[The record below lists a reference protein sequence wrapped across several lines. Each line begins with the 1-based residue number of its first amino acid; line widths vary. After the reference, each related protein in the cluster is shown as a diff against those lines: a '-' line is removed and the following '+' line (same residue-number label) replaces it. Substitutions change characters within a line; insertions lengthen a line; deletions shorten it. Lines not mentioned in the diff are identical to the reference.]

1 MYSINIGDKILYYP
15 GNSDYTAYDLELNE
29 EVGKVGELTA
39 KIPVQNPL
47 YASVVEGSILTILKD
62 GIEYWRGETKGLN
75 NDIDNI
81 ADIYCLEDLT
91 WLADEYLPPASITN
105 ETYAQRFQSV
115 IETYNSTR
123 PSDRQFAVG
132 MITNVNSSDTCNWVT
147 EYEWSIL
154 DSIRQNICKD
164 TGYIRVRRVTTNG
177 VVTRYIDVVRLEDYG
192 TQATQPIEY
201 GYNLLDYLKES
212 DCQNLVN
219 VLFPYGDELETEVY
233 AGYSQRLQGA
243 TITNNDSVALY
254 GRHAKAVIF
263 NGVTDLPTLNALAAA
278 YLTRYSQPQ
287 ITMEVKAVDLGDIEN
302 VGMFNV
308 GDSVRIIATPFGIDQ
323 WLYHTQIKRDL
334 QNVEKNVITL
344 SGRVQ
349 QSTTLTSQTVDTVD
363 MIKNLPSKSSI
374 LAEAKANALRILNG
388 ENGGVIYFVSNEE
401 NQITEQIIANN
412 LDLDQATK
420 AWRWNINGFAYLQ
433 RTYPSDDWT
442 VRVAMTMDGGI
453 VADFITTGTMYA
465 DRIRGGTLT
474 LGGAGNQ
481 NGVLRIL
488 NASGNEI
495 GRWDANGINA
505 TTGTFSG
512 ALNGATGTFAGSLSA
527 ASGTFSGSLSAAG
540 GTFSGQLVAAT
551 GTMADGTGILYLNGG
566 NLYMDN
572 NGGGGAGLYATQ
584 GGVGGN
590 GYYSCWGA
598 INSAARV
605 PNVQYLEVPTI
616 DVIRAGNNASDE
628 RLKEQIED
636 IDSDF
641 AEKLILGIH
650 PKQFK
655 YKETEFNNGSDELNF
670 GVIAQEILEIEEEC
684 GIEEKNRLCYKRE
697 MDDMYAVE
705 YKQLIAP
712 MIKVIQNQQE
722 QIDKLQVQVNELV
735 KIIKEERNG

>member
-15 GNSDYTAYDLELNE
+15 GNSEFTAYNLELNE

-39 KIPVQNPL
+39 KIPAQNPL
-47 YASVVEGSILTILKD
+47 YTSVVQGSILTVLKD
-62 GIEYWRGETKGLN
+62 GIEYWRGETRELN

-91 WLADEYLPPASITN
+91 WLADEYLPPAAITD

-132 MITNVNSSDTCNWVT
+132 MITNVNGSDLCNWVS

-154 DSIRQNICKD
+154 DCIRQNICKD

-177 VVTRYIDVVRLEDYG
+177 VVTRYIDVVQLEDYG

-219 VLFPYGDELETEVY
+219 VLTPYGDELETEVY

-263 NGVTDLPTLNALAAA
+263 NGVTDSPTLNALAAA

-420 AWRWNINGFAYLQ
+420 AWRWNINGFAYLE
-433 RTYPSDDWT
+433 RTYPTDDW
-442 VRVAMTMDGGI
+442 VPKVAITMDGQI
-453 VADFITTGTMYA
+453 VADFITTGT
-465 DRIRGGTLT
+465 
-474 LGGAGNQ
+474 
-481 NGVLRIL
+481 L
-488 NASGNEI
+488 NANI
-495 GRWDANGINA
+495 IKAGIISDQAGKFSLNMVTGAITMNDGTFHGTVNA
-505 TTGTFSG
+505 T
-512 ALNGATGTFAGSLSA
+512 
-527 ASGTFSGSLSAAG
+527 
-540 GTFSGQLVAAT
+540 
-551 GTMADGTGILYLNGG
+551 
-566 NLYMDN
+566 
-572 NGGGGAGLYATQ
+572 
-584 GGVGGN
+584 N
-590 GYYSCWGA
+590 GY
-598 INSAARV
+598 
-605 PNVQYLEVPTI
+605 
-616 DVIRAGNNASDE
+616 
-628 RLKEQIED
+628 
-636 IDSDF
+636 
-641 AEKLILGIH
+641 
-650 PKQFK
+650 
-655 YKETEFNNGSDELNF
+655 FNNGYFGTGGLWEITQNGLHTKYGPTASYGQYTQGTYVGYDGFCCNGPLSHVWISDGAITSNGTIYGAGITAGSSLIINGSVLVQE
-670 GVIAQEILEIEEEC
+670 GSSQYGGYTGQITWPDRDGTYHSIAVHK
-684 GIEEKNRLCYKRE
+684 GIITG
-697 MDDMYAVE
+697 MT
-705 YKQLIAP
+705 
-712 MIKVIQNQQE
+712 
-722 QIDKLQVQVNELV
+722 
-735 KIIKEERNG
+735 

>member
-1 MYSINIGDKILYYP
+1 MYSINIGNKILYYP

-47 YASVVEGSILTILKD
+47 YASVVQGSILTILKD
-62 GIEYWRGETKGLN
+62 GIEYWRGETRELN

-132 MITNVNSSDTCNWVT
+132 MITNVNGSDLCNWVS

-154 DSIRQNICKD
+154 DCIRQNICKD

-219 VLFPYGDELETEVY
+219 VLTPYGDELETEIY
-233 AGYSQRLQGA
+233 AGYSQRLQGT

-388 ENGGVIYFVSNEE
+388 ENGGVIYFVSNED

-412 LDLDQATK
+412 LDINQATK
-420 AWRWNINGFAYLQ
+420 AWRWNLNGLAYLH
-433 RTYPSDDWT
+433 RTYPSDSWQ
-442 VRVAMTMDGGI
+442 VGVAITMDGAI
-453 VADFITTGTMYA
+453 VADYITTGT
-465 DRIRGGTLT
+465 
-474 LGGAGNQ
+474 
-481 NGVLRIL
+481 L
-488 NASGNEI
+488 NANLIKTGIISDYYGKFSLNMNTGAIVMNYAQLNNATVSGHIQASSGYI
-495 GRWDANGINA
+495 GSTTNGFIILDTAIFSVNGPSSVNNTWNIGAYYGVNGIRINA
-505 TTGTFSG
+505 NNKTTYVGGGSISC
-512 ALNGATGTFAGSLSA
+512 NGTFALGDASSLSTINGRFNNVNGYITQSTPDNTQFA
-527 ASGTFSGSLSAAG
+527 FLHMSGS
-540 GTFSGQLVAAT
+540 
-551 GTMADGTGILYLNGG
+551 D
-566 NLYMDN
+566 
-572 NGGGGAGLYATQ
+572 
-584 GGVGGN
+584 
-590 GYYSCWGA
+590 
-598 INSAARV
+598 
-605 PNVQYLEVPTI
+605 VQRWVSWSS
-616 DVIRAGNNASDE
+616 ASDRRLKENIVPIEAKFVRDFFE
-628 RLKEQIED
+628 RLKPVKFNYI
-636 IDSDF
+636 SD
-641 AEKLILGIH
+641 ETHK
-650 PKQFK
+650 
-655 YKETEFNNGSDELNF
+655 TEFGL
-670 GVIAQEILEIEEEC
+670 IAQELEETFEEVEEPNNSIVFELEGDNAYKAINYERLVGLLIPAVKDLYAQIDELKEEIEILKE
-684 GIEEKNRLCYKRE
+684 GKN
-697 MDDMYAVE
+697 
-705 YKQLIAP
+705 
-712 MIKVIQNQQE
+712 
-722 QIDKLQVQVNELV
+722 
-735 KIIKEERNG
+735 G